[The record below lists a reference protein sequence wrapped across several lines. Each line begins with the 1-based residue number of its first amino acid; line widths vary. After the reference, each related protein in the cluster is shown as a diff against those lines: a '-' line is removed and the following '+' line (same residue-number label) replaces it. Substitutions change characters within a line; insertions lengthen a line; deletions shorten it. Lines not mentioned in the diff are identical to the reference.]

1 MFGVAAAGSPLLGA
15 MVRIVDANGARVSMI
30 DSAGNKVDRYRTST
44 ADGSFRFQLA
54 TATPSLPLLVQVAG
68 VDGTGT
74 PVVIHSTLNTTTLPQ
89 IVNVTPATEAVV
101 AQVLG
106 ASPRSVFANAATVWP
121 TMTLMGSATAVT
133 SASNQI
139 KTVISANLTDAKITD
154 TKNLDFIRDENFL
167 ANKLGLDAALEG
179 LRIQIVKD
187 SIGRDQLQ
195 LSNKLLTPG
204 VVEVKIDLATAQTEL
219 AKGAS
224 GLASKAISSTLK
236 VTTSPNKTAIPNMAT
251 LDDLSTAVNTMI
263 AQGKDAAAF
272 LASPILGSH
281 KYQDGRARVALA
293 DILAGYATR
302 NNQLGR
308 WQVTG
313 CVDSPIPATG
323 GCSRLGVSTLVTD
336 RAGNVV
342 DVLTET
348 VGYNSLNT
356 PAWGF
361 VGNDRMASVKVYAV
375 AQANFNLDGVSQ
387 VGTLAPTNG
396 IQVIARA
403 VDYATTPA
411 QALQSTVMQVPSGYS
426 VLYKYCGMAELC
438 ITPNAALTP
447 VATGELKDT
456 QLQRPAPGWLGSQ
469 DAARGAKYVAS
480 VSLMGTATDTVTPY
494 LMSDLPTDFS
504 ISLFPKPDTSLT
516 SAGVAAGGAISWLN
530 WATANPDMR
539 MLSLRMITG
548 SASAP
553 QITDFPL
560 ANPFATT
567 LTLPATAAASSG
579 FQLWMIALDSQG
591 RRYYSQ
597 FNSSY

>member
-1 MFGVAAAGSPLLGA
+1 

-30 DSAGNKVDRYRTST
+30 DSAGNQVDRYRTST
-44 ADGSFRFQLA
+44 ADGSYRFQLA

-139 KTVISANLTDAKITD
+139 KTVIAASLTDAKITD
-154 TKNLDFIRDENFL
+154 TKNLDFFRDENFL

-204 VVEVKIDLATAQTEL
+204 VVEVKIDLTTAQTEL

-224 GLASKAISSTLK
+224 GLVSKAISSTLK
-236 VTTSPNKTAIPNMAT
+236 VTSSPNKTAMPNLAT

-272 LASPILGSH
+272 LASPILASH
-281 KYQDGRARVALA
+281 KYQDGRARTALA
-293 DILAGYATR
+293 AILASYATR

-313 CVDSPIPATG
+313 CVDSPIPSTG
-323 GCSRLGVSTLVTD
+323 CTRLSVSTLVTD
-336 RAGNVV
+336 RTGNVV
-342 DVLTET
+342 DVLTDT
-348 VGYNSLNT
+348 VGYSALTT
-356 PAWGF
+356 PTWVF
-361 VGNDRMASVKVYAV
+361 VGNDRLASVKVHAV
-375 AQANFNLDGVSQ
+375 AQGNFNLDGATQ
-387 VGTLAPTNG
+387 VGALAPTNG
-396 IQVIARA
+396 VQVIVRA
-403 VDYATTPA
+403 MDYATPAA
-411 QALQSTVMQVPSGYS
+411 QALQSAVMQVPSGYS

-438 ITPNAALTP
+438 ITPNASLTP

-494 LMSDLPTDFS
+494 LLSDLPTDLS
-504 ISLFPKPDTSLT
+504 SNLFPKPDASITT
-516 SAGVAAGGAISWLN
+516 AAVVAGGAINWLN

-539 MLSLRMITG
+539 VLSLRLITG
-548 SASAP
+548 SSTTA
-553 QITDFPL
+553 QITDYPL

-567 LTLPATAAASSG
+567 LTLPATAAAASG
-579 FQLWMIALDSQG
+579 FQLWMIALDSLG

-597 FNSSY
+597 FNSAY

>member
-1 MFGVAAAGSPLLGA
+1 
-15 MVRIVDANGARVSMI
+15 MI
-30 DSAGNKVDRYRTST
+30 DSAGNRVDRYRTST

-106 ASPRSVFANAATVWP
+106 ASPRNVFANAATVWP
-121 TMTLMGSATAVT
+121 SMSLMGSATAVT
-133 SASNQI
+133 SASTQI

-154 TKNLDFIRDENFL
+154 TKNLDFFRDETFL

-204 VVEVKIDLATAQTEL
+204 VVEVKIDLATAQAEL

-224 GLASKAISSTLK
+224 GLVSKAISSTLK
-236 VTTSPNKTAIPNMAT
+236 VTTSPNKTAIPNLAT
-251 LDDLSTAVNTMI
+251 LDDLSTAVNSMI

-272 LASPILGSH
+272 LASPILAAH
-281 KYQDGRARVALA
+281 KFQDGRARTALA

-302 NNQLGR
+302 NQQLGR

-313 CVDSPIPATG
+313 CVDSPVPTTG
-323 GCSRLGVSTLVTD
+323 CTRLSVSTLVTD

-342 DVLTET
+342 DVLTDT
-348 VGYNSLNT
+348 VGYNALVT
-356 PAWGF
+356 PSWVF
-361 VGNDRMASVKVYAV
+361 VGNDRTASVKVHSV

-387 VGTLAPTNG
+387 VGALAPTNG

-411 QALQSTVMQVPSGYS
+411 QAVQNAVVQVPSGYS

-438 ITPNAALTP
+438 ITPNASLTP

-494 LMSDLPTDFS
+494 LLADLPTDLS
-504 ISLFPKPDTSLT
+504 TSLFPKPDASLT
-516 SAGVAAGGAISWLN
+516 SAGVVAGGAIN
-530 WATANPDMR
+530 WANWAAANPDMR
-539 MLSLRMITG
+539 VLSLRMITG
-548 SASAP
+548 VASP
-553 QITDFPL
+553 VQITDYPL
-560 ANPFATT
+560 ANPFATS
-567 LTLPATAAASSG
+567 LTLPAMPAATGG
-579 FQLWMIALDSQG
+579 FQLWMIALDSLG

-597 FNSSY
+597 FNSAY